1 MDKTNSYGIQH
12 VVVWA
17 DLLINSYYTK
27 GRWGGEGGEVLISM
41 LELERK
47 TG

>member
-1 MDKTNSYGIQH
+1 MDKTNIYGIQN
-12 VVVWA
+12 VAVWV

-27 GRWGGEGGEVLISM
+27 GRWGGEGEVSISM

-47 TG
+47 IG